1 MTKESLE
8 ALTREELIDL
18 ILAQAQEIAS
28 LKALLRQLEA
38 DYEALGLELAK
49 LQKPPTTSKNSS
61 QPPSR
66 DQKKSLSPDRPERK
80 RGPRKGHPKYKR
92 SFVDHPDEIVELRTE
107 RCPACHANLQNAKA
121 VLVDVA
127 QITELPEP
135 KARVIEVRHYEV
147 TCPGC
152 GQVHR
157 PSPPPGLEVD
167 RTFGARM
174 EATVVYY
181 RQEQHMSYERTQFAL
196 RDLHQV
202 NISQG
207 GIDRIMRRAGKA
219 AQTQALGIQEAV
231 RQSRVVNSDETGAR
245 VNGRNWWQWVF
256 CTPTAILHIT
266 KPSRG
271 AQVITDVMGENEVEV
286 WGSDCLAAQLK
297 APAKQRQLCHAHQLR
312 NLQAVVDRYPESW
325 WAQAMQ
331 ALFRAA
337 IHLHHERD
345 VLPPGQFQSQVTR
358 LERIC
363 DRLLTRSPPQ
373 PESVKLCKRYL
384 KHRQHLFVF
393 LYRTDVEP
401 TNNVAERA
409 LRPSVVHRKVTGGF
423 RSQWG
428 AKAYAALAS
437 VIATTALKGM
447 NAFDA
452 IQNLV
457 GQPALPLPTLNP
469 L

>member
-1 MTKESLE
+1 M
-8 ALTREELIDL
+8 
-18 ILAQAQEIAS
+18 
-28 LKALLRQLEA
+28 
-38 DYEALGLELAK
+38 
-49 LQKPPTTSKNSS
+49 N
-61 QPPSR
+61 
-66 DQKKSLSPDRPERK
+66 
-80 RGPRKGHPKYKR
+80 
-92 SFVDHPDEIVELRTE
+92 
-107 RCPACHANLQNAKA
+107 
-121 VLVDVA
+121 
-127 QITELPEP
+127 
-135 KARVIEVRHYEV
+135 
-147 TCPGC
+147 
-152 GQVHR
+152 
-157 PSPPPGLEVD
+157 
-167 RTFGARM
+167 
-174 EATVVYY
+174 
-181 RQEQHMSYERTQFAL
+181 
-196 RDLHQV
+196 
-202 NISQG
+202 G
-207 GIDRIMRRAGKA
+207 G
-219 AQTQALGIQEAV
+219 
-231 RQSRVVNSDETGAR
+231 
-245 VNGRNWWQWVF
+245 NWWQWVF